1 MIISLYLLKILL
13 TFRLSSVWVQFISTV
28 GCISRRILS
37 RSWDFS
43 LSVWL
48 RNLSPYRSNK
58 KKIVDLISTSIEKL
72 YACWLAP
79 NDEAS
84 EVFLGLESAVS
95 SLWQVFI
102 FLDVLSLKGSKIIEF
117 DDVEALFADHVYSLL
132 VELCSVSLSS
142 CLEHWLSV
150 WYFSML
156 PGGAN
161 ACVDVYI
168 FLRAKLVLAIYA
180 HSFVGSGQKQ
190 NARISEWCWLQ
201 RDLWER
207 AFFSPL
213 MDGIKGV
220 EIAAD
225 SFIQSHSREHG
236 AN

>member
-43 LSVWL
+43 YLFGFEICPPIGPIRKML
-48 RNLSPYRSNK
+48 N
-58 KKIVDLISTSIEKL
+58 LISTSIEKL
-72 YACWLAP
+72 YTCWLVP
-79 NDEAS
+79 NDEVS

-95 SLWQVFI
+95 SLWRVFI
-102 FLDVLSLKGSKIIEF
+102 FLDVLSLKGWKIIEF

-132 VELCSVSLSS
+132 VKLCSVSLSS

-180 HSFVGSGQKQ
+180 HSFVGSGHKQ

-201 RDLWER
+201 RDLRER

-213 MDGIKGV
+213 MDGIKGLK
-220 EIAAD
+220 
-225 SFIQSHSREHG
+225 
-236 AN
+236 